1 MDLRMIYLYFCIK
14 DNLGMVNYMGKGKL
28 LTLIMIFM
36 KVNSSRVLSMEM
48 ESIDMLMEMY
58 IKESFIMI

>member
-1 MDLRMIYLYFCIK
+1 MDLKMIYLYFCIK
-14 DNLGMVNYMGKGKL
+14 GNLGMVKYMGKEKL

-36 KVNSSRVLSMEM
+36 KVNSSRVLNMEM
-48 ESIDMLMEMY
+48 ESINMLMEMY